1 MYLAIFS
8 CKSNALNLG
17 TTPSPEICSMSVQK
31 LDHGEPFNL
40 TGDVTSD
47 VPLTSLFWS
56 PTEYSA
62 PLRGIHNRTIT
73 FHYGNIATTFML
85 LMHQRMIL
93 ASLLYLLLLNVGRTH
108 HNFM

>member
-1 MYLAIFS
+1 
-8 CKSNALNLG
+8 
-17 TTPSPEICSMSVQK
+17 MSVQK

-40 TGDVTSD
+40 TGDVASD

-62 PLRGIHNRTIT
+62 PLRGVHNRTIT

-85 LMHQRMIL
+85 LNN
-93 ASLLYLLLLNVGRTH
+93 ASTNDTGFFTLSAVTKCGQDSSQFYVDVVHSGKIQFTASYSSSV
-108 HNFM
+108 